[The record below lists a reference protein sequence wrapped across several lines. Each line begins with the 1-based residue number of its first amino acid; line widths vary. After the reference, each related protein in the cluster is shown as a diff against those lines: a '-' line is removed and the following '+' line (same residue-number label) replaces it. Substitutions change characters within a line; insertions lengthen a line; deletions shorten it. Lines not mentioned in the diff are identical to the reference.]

1 MSAIIIFITH
11 PLWIIAII
19 FFANLIAAIWTVFR
33 EKRDIATTWAWLL
46 VLTLLPIIGFTLYL
60 FAGRKI
66 SNEQIFSMKK
76 EQQEQITKL
85 ANEQKSL
92 WNKHSLI
99 PSEKT
104 TDTGRALIH
113 FFLES
118 EDAFITQDNQVE
130 IFTDGKEKFESLLR
144 DIKNA
149 KHNIHI

>member
-66 SNEQIFSMKK
+66 SNEQIFHHAGGRNGGLLSCPD
-76 EQQEQITKL
+76 
-85 ANEQKSL
+85 
-92 WNKHSLI
+92 
-99 PSEKT
+99 PSSFPENP
-104 TDTGRALIH
+104 GRRKPLSCLFRFPA
-113 FFLES
+113 S
-118 EDAFITQDNQVE
+118 EN
-130 IFTDGKEKFESLLR
+130 GGS
-144 DIKNA
+144 
-149 KHNIHI
+149 